1 MQRAAAELDRG
12 ILRGSLGRCIWR
24 LGWPVLL
31 SQALMMFPG
40 LYDAVWLGQLGP
52 EAQAAAGLAMSA
64 RYTMISALMAL
75 SSGSGAVVARYVG
88 ARDQQGA
95 NLAAMQAIIL
105 MVVASGTLGALGI
118 LLARPLMMLVGADPV
133 VLPLAVRYARVLF
146 AGLIAMELV
155 PSMGFMLNAAGAPE
169 VLLAMALWS
178 GGTLLVAEPLLTRR
192 LGIEGAALA
201 LVGANAVGML
211 WGFGAVF
218 SRRGPIQVDL
228 RTLRVDL
235 PMMGRILRVAGPA
248 VIQRGT
254 PNVANT
260 LLTRVVSGYGAAT
273 LAAWIVVRRVFQ
285 FATIPSMGLSRV
297 TPALVGQNLGA
308 GNPDRARDAVRA
320 VLRTALVTGM
330 VVLGLLALLAEPV
343 LSVFSNDTATIA
355 SGARVIR
362 ILSLGYLAFSL
373 STVYDTAQAGAGDT
387 MSPMLINVIS
397 LWGVQVPL
405 AYLLARTLSVGAE
418 GIWIAL
424 VLGYGLQL
432 ALMWL
437 RFRQGRWREKVI

>member
-1 MQRAAAELDRG
+1 MQRRPTEVERG
-12 ILRGSLGRCIWR
+12 ILSGSLGRCIWR

-64 RYTMISALMAL
+64 RYTMISVLMAL

-88 ARDQQGA
+88 ARDQEGA
-95 NLAAMQAIIL
+95 NLAAMQAILL
-105 MVVASGTLGALGI
+105 MVAASGSLGAAGV
-118 LLARPLMMLVGADPV
+118 LLARPLMVLVGADPE

-169 VLLAMALWS
+169 VLLAMTLWS
-178 GGTLLVAEPLLTRR
+178 GGTLLVAEPLLTRW
-192 LGIEGAALA
+192 LGIDGAALA

-211 WGFGAVF
+211 WGLGVVF
-218 SRRGPIQVDL
+218 SGRGPIRVDL
-228 RTLRVDL
+228 RQLRIDL

-260 LLTRVVSGYGAAT
+260 LLTRIVSGYGAAT
-273 LAAWIVVRRVFQ
+273 LAAWIVVRRIFQ
-285 FATIPSMGLSRV
+285 FATIPSLGLARV

-308 GNPDRARDAVRA
+308 GNPDRAQDAVRV
-320 VLRTALVTGM
+320 VLRTALATG
-330 VVLGLLALLAEPV
+330 VGVLGLLAILAVPV
-343 LSVFSNDTATIA
+343 LSVFSDDAATIA
-355 SGARVIR
+355 SGARVVR
-362 ILSLGYLAFSL
+362 ILSVGYLAFSL

-387 MSPMLINVIS
+387 MSPMVINVVS
-397 LWGVQVPL
+397 LWAVQVPL
-405 AYLLARTLSVGAE
+405 AYLLSRAPGVGAE

-432 ALMWL
+432 ALMWF